1 MFMLLVSELL
11 RWWYSD
17 GWRRC
22 AQKIADRLDQTIDYF
37 SFGLLIKTLFAPFR
51 QISAGKV
58 DGSLDVK
65 FRAMIDKL
73 FSRVIGAIVRLIIL
87 LIGTVVIAIQAVA
100 AVVLLVLWSVMPVL
114 PFAGIILMSS
124 GLPP

>member
-124 GLPP
+124 GLLP

>member
-1 MFMLLVSELL
+1 MLLVSELL

-22 AQKIADRLDQTIDYF
+22 AQIIADRLDQTIDYF
-37 SFGLLIKTLFAPFR
+37 SFGLLAKTFFAPFR

-73 FSRVIGAIVRLIIL
+73 FSRVIGAVVRLIIL
-87 LIGTVVIAIQAVA
+87 LIGAVVIAVQSITAI
-100 AVVLLVLWSVMPVL
+100 VVLVFWSLVPLL

-124 GLPP
+124 GLSL